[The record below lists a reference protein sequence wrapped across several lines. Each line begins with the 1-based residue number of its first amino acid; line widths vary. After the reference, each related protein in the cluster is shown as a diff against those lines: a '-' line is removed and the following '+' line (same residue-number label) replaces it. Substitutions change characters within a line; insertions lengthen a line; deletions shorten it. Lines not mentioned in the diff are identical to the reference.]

1 MSCRLTGL
9 VAGLDEAGRAPL
21 AGPVVSSCVI
31 WESLPPV
38 RAGVNDSKL
47 LSEKQRVELFGWI
60 LQHAYKV
67 AVGMAS
73 IEEIEAL
80 NIHNATL
87 LSMERAVRNTS
98 VNCDLLLIDGLFPL
112 KSVPVSRAVV
122 HGDRRC
128 FYIAAASIVAK
139 VIRDY
144 LMDGYDARYPQYFWK
159 KNKGYPTSEH
169 RKAIEAHG
177 VSPVHRKTF
186 RGVREFCGE

>member
-73 IEEIEAL
+73 TEEIETL

-87 LSMERAVRNTS
+87 LSMERAARNTS
-98 VNCDLLLIDGLFPL
+98 VDCDLLLIDGLFPL
-112 KSVPVSRAVV
+112 RSVPVSRAVV

-128 FYIAAASIVAK
+128 FFIAAASIVAK

-144 LMDGYDARYPQYFWK
+144 LMDGYDARYPQYLWK
-159 KNKGYPTSEH
+159 KNKGYPTPEH
-169 RKAIEAHG
+169 RRAIEVHG

-186 RGVREFCGE
+186 RGVREFCVE